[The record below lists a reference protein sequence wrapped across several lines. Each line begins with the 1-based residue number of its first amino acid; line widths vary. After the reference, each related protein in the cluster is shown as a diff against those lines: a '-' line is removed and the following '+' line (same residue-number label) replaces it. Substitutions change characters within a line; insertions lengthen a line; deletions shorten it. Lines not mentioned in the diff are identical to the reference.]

1 MDRATNLTQVNYNR
15 CRGALKVTFNIP
27 DNIVA
32 ELHRLQFKG
41 SSHNSS
47 NKACKRQHYKH

>member
-47 NKACKRQHYKH
+47 NKVCKRQHYKH